1 MPDSDRPRFLIA
13 DEQDIKAGKVTDVYF
28 ERTVEVLRRK
38 GIRKQVLAE
47 VRATSLPPGYQWAV
61 FAGVQELA
69 ALVSGLNATV
79 KCLPE
84 GEFFCAGEPVLS
96 IEGEYTEFCI
106 FETPLLGLLCQA
118 SGVATKAARCK
129 LAAGGAPPAG
139 EKTVISFGARRM
151 HPALAPMIE
160 RNAYLGG
167 CDGVAVVKSA
177 ELIGEAPSGT
187 MPHALTLVVGN
198 AEQAFRMFDE
208 IAPPEVKR
216 VALVDTLCDEKFE
229 ALTAARALGDRLSA
243 VRLDTPESRRGDMA
257 AILREVRW
265 ELDLRGYQHVGLFVS
280 GGLDEWKIAELTP
293 LADGFGV
300 GTSISNAPVLNF
312 ALDIVEV
319 EGEPFTKRGK
329 PSGRKA
335 LLVCRKCGERRV
347 APEAKAEGQRCACGD
362 QMQDLLE
369 PLSELGRIVRDLPPV
384 QALRQRVLAGL
395 RSGRWQLEKRA

>member
-1 MPDSDRPRFLIA
+1 VATRDSDRRRFLIA
-13 DEQDIKAGKVTDVYF
+13 DEGDIKAGKVTDVYF

-47 VRATSLPPGYQWAV
+47 VRATSLPGGYQWAV
-61 FAGVQELA
+61 FAGVEELA
-69 ALVSGLNATV
+69 ALMAGLNATV

-118 SGVATKAARCK
+118 SGVATKAARCR
-129 LAAGGAPPAG
+129 LAAGD
-139 EKTVISFGARRM
+139 KTVISFGARRM

-160 RNAYLGG
+160 RNAFLGG

-177 ELIGEAPSGT
+177 ELIGEPPWGT
-187 MPHALTLVVGN
+187 MPHALTLVVGD

-216 VALVDTLCDEKFE
+216 VALVDTLSDEKFE
-229 ALTAARALGDRLSA
+229 ALSAARALGDRLSA
-243 VRLDTPESRRGDMA
+243 VRLDTPASRRGDMA

-265 ELDLRGYQHVGLFVS
+265 ELNLRGYQHVGLFVS
-280 GGLDEWKIAELTP
+280 GGMDEWQIAELAP

-347 APEAKAEGQRCACGD
+347 VPAPGGAGVSPACSCGE
-362 QMQDLLE
+362 QMQHLLE
-369 PLSELGRIVRDLPPV
+369 PLSEPRRIVRDLPPV
-384 QALRQRVLAGL
+384 QELRANVLAQL
-395 RSGRWQLEKRA
+395 RSGRWPLERQ